1 MNWFKRRDFLKTSG
15 LGLMGAAVVGP
26 PKIWPD
32 ERAMSR
38 AEQHTDSF
46 VKLREEQ
53 RRRKHELPE
62 PADFFRLPLE
72 WHQNKAREVKAEA
85 RQRGVDGGLLLT
97 NRWNLHY
104 LGGLFHSTTQRPF
117 AAFFPM
123 DDDDACIWFYPYLDE
138 PLVEREPF
146 WATGGHYY
154 FCYPHAEGGFPN
166 HDDPRQGR
174 TVNLHRW
181 WGETL
186 AEMGYG
192 NRTIGIDALNDAM
205 GILPGQEDAERLDLF
220 GDYDIPQPYRPEGGM
235 WGRVAT
241 GMSEARFVD
250 VGDILIKR
258 RVVKDE
264 MEQRLTQLAM
274 DYWSEIHAFARN
286 YLIERGLGA
295 TDWEVANAA
304 QMWGMHR
311 IMQDIPQRGEPHV
324 AVGISPGTGCRSGRV
339 TAYPHPNQTRWSRIE
354 RGHAIQFA
362 GVTRIGGYGG
372 EQYRSFLVAPWTDWQ
387 ERVWEAHTESYFIQ
401 AEESRVGNTCSNVAK
416 AVHDHQVAAGMGHLS
431 YHRPGHGA
439 GMEGHQPPFHS
450 LGDYTVLQKGMMFSN
465 EPGLYD
471 PENGFGFNHSNN
483 ILTWDDRGLQTGTA
497 PCNKEWC
504 FLSL

>member
-1 MNWFKRRDFLKTSG
+1 
-15 LGLMGAAVVGP
+15 
-26 PKIWPD
+26 
-32 ERAMSR
+32 
-38 AEQHTDSF
+38 
-46 VKLREEQ
+46 
-53 RRRKHELPE
+53 
-62 PADFFRLPLE
+62 
-72 WHQNKAREVKAEA
+72 
-85 RQRGVDGGLLLT
+85 
-97 NRWNLHY
+97 
-104 LGGLFHSTTQRPF
+104 
-117 AAFFPM
+117 
-123 DDDDACIWFYPYLDE
+123 
-138 PLVEREPF
+138 
-146 WATGGHYY
+146 
-154 FCYPHAEGGFPN
+154 
-166 HDDPRQGR
+166 
-174 TVNLHRW
+174 
-181 WGETL
+181 
-186 AEMGYG
+186 
-192 NRTIGIDALNDAM
+192 
-205 GILPGQEDAERLDLF
+205 
-220 GDYDIPQPYRPEGGM
+220 
-235 WGRVAT
+235 
-241 GMSEARFVD
+241 
-250 VGDILIKR
+250 
-258 RVVKDE
+258 
-264 MEQRLTQLAM
+264 
-274 DYWSEIHAFARN
+274 
-286 YLIERGLGA
+286 
-295 TDWEVANAA
+295 
-304 QMWGMHR
+304 MHR